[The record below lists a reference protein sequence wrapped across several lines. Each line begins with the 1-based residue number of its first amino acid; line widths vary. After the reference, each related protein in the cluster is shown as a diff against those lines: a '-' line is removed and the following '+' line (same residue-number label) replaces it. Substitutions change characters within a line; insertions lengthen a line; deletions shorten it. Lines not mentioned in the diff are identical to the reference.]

1 MIGLPAALR
10 ATPLALTAELAP
22 MPDAA
27 SLLAR
32 AQRLRDYVD
41 AIQITQ
47 NPGLRPLGSPLL
59 TARLLREAGMEPVL
73 HMNCRDRNR
82 IALQGELLGAATAG
96 VTALLLTRN
105 VPMRV
110 GRAARKHVV
119 FDLGARQLIAAARRI
134 RDALPAQ
141 YGLTQAPDFF
151 IGTASTVFEAGPD
164 WQPTSLVNKLDAGA
178 QWVQTQL
185 CMNLSILRGYM
196 RRFVTA
202 QLTHRVHVVATV
214 APLLSGESARR
225 LRRNMRR
232 ALVPETLVR
241 RVEQASDPEQTGVAI
256 CAEMLCEL
264 ANVPGISGA
273 HIIAPGDP
281 DLIRAV
287 IDASGL
293 RRRSPDAILM

>member
-59 TARLLREAGMEPVL
+59 TARLLREAGM
-73 HMNCRDRNR
+73 
-82 IALQGELLGAATAG
+82 QGELLGAATAG